1 MNDLVFIPAR
11 AGSKGIK
18 NKNLV
23 KINDKP
29 LILHTIDF
37 IKNFPNLMWFV
48 STNGKK
54 IFDISKKNGFR
65 FKYLRPSKLSN
76 SKSRVCDAVFDAHDW
91 LKKNHNLN
99 FKNIIL
105 LQPTSPMRKKRDF
118 LKAYKLFK
126 KKKLKSLASVTIM
139 REFPEECV
147 EIKSNKKWNFLK
159 KQKDKNSSG
168 RQNFSKN
175 FFFID
180 GSFYIIDYNFLKKH
194 KKFVIE
200 NQTFFYKL
208 KSRWPIDI
216 DQLDDL
222 KVASVLM
229 KK

>member
-1 MNDLVFIPAR
+1 
-11 AGSKGIK
+11 
-18 NKNLV
+18 
-23 KINDKP
+23 
-29 LILHTIDF
+29 
-37 IKNFPNLMWFV
+37 
-48 STNGKK
+48 
-54 IFDISKKNGFR
+54 
-65 FKYLRPSKLSN
+65 
-76 SKSRVCDAVFDAHDW
+76 
-91 LKKNHNLN
+91 
-99 FKNIIL
+99 
-105 LQPTSPMRKKRDF
+105 
-118 LKAYKLFK
+118 
-126 KKKLKSLASVTIM
+126 M

-194 KKFVIE
+194 KKFVVE

>member
-54 IFDISKKNGFR
+54 IFDISKKNGFK

-175 FFFID
+175 FF
-180 GSFYIIDYNFLKKH
+180 L
-194 KKFVIE
+194 
-200 NQTFFYKL
+200 
-208 KSRWPIDI
+208 
-216 DQLDDL
+216 
-222 KVASVLM
+222 
-229 KK
+229 

>member
-105 LQPTSPMRKKRDF
+105 LQPTSPMRKKRF
-118 LKAYKLFK
+118 FKKAYKLF

-147 EIKSNKKWNFLK
+147 EIKSNKKNFLK
-159 KQKDKNSSG
+159 KQKTKTLLVG
-168 RQNFSKN
+168 KIFQKN

-180 GSFYIIDYNFLKKH
+180 GSFYIIDYNFLKNTKICCR
-194 KKFVIE
+194 KS
-200 NQTFFYKL
+200 NFFYKL

-222 KVASVLM
+222 KVASALM

>member
-1 MNDLVFIPAR
+1 
-11 AGSKGIK
+11 
-18 NKNLV
+18 
-23 KINDKP
+23 
-29 LILHTIDF
+29 
-37 IKNFPNLMWFV
+37 
-48 STNGKK
+48 
-54 IFDISKKNGFR
+54 
-65 FKYLRPSKLSN
+65 
-76 SKSRVCDAVFDAHDW
+76 
-91 LKKNHNLN
+91 
-99 FKNIIL
+99 
-105 LQPTSPMRKKRDF
+105 
-118 LKAYKLFK
+118 
-126 KKKLKSLASVTIM
+126 M

-159 KQKDKNSSG
+159 KQKTKTLLVG
-168 RQNFSKN
+168 KIFQKT
-175 FFFID
+175 FFLD